1 MKFRIS
7 ILILFVIGISGC
19 GDDDAVV
26 RNILATITGVSP
38 AQVSIGQQGE
48 GTISGNNFGGASAV
62 SLGDQISVDS
72 FSVVGANQITVR
84 FTVAGNAAPGPRTVS
99 VTTVAG
105 TATAGALT
113 VINNRAPLAQFS
125 VFPPAGSRAT
135 EFEMDGSGSR
145 DSDGDVKQFRWEFG
159 DGQSANGKKVKHKFA
174 NLGTFNV
181 QLTVTDNDQATASAG
196 RNIDVLDNAP
206 PVAVIKV
213 TPNGE
218 GGTTTN
224 FEFDGSESFDPE
236 GRKIDS
242 YLWDFGDG
250 DRKKGEKATHQFGKK
265 GEYTVTLTVTD
276 NKGISGAN
284 ERLIKVDKISETKCA
299 GSGRQGKNGNPD
311 IIIKILEVGPG
322 RNVVFE
328 TQGTAEGCGKLYYKC
343 GDIRQ
348 GGITIPNEVW
358 YGTICEMYDRH
369 DGTYR
374 VRLGGGNGPV
384 VKTAPQIYLHA
395 ATCNPFYFNL
405 YCN

>member
-1 MKFRIS
+1 MKFRIP
-7 ILILFVIGISGC
+7 ILILFLVGISGC

-26 RNILATITGVSP
+26 RNVLATITGVNP

-48 GTISGNNFGGASAV
+48 VTITGNNFGGVSAV
-62 SLGDQISVDS
+62 SLGDQISVES
-72 FSVVGANQITVR
+72 FNAVSTSQITVR
-84 FTVAGNAAPGPRTVS
+84 FNVAGNATPGGRTIS
-99 VTTVAG
+99 VTNAAG
-105 TATAGALT
+105 IATAGGFN
-113 VINNRAPLAQFS
+113 VINNKAPLPQFS
-125 VFPPAGSRAT
+125 VFPPAGSKAT
-135 EFEMDGSGSR
+135 EFEMDGSSSR
-145 DSDGDVKQFRWEFG
+145 DSDGDVRQFRWDFG

-174 NLGTFNV
+174 NLGKYTV
-181 QLTVTDNDQATASAG
+181 SLTVTDNDLATATAG
-196 RNIDVLDNAP
+196 RGVEVLDNAP

-213 TPNGE
+213 SPNGE
-218 GGTTTN
+218 GGTSTN

-242 YLWDFGDG
+242 YVWDFGDG
-250 DRKKGEKATHQFGKK
+250 DRKKGERATHQFGKK

-276 NKGISGAN
+276 NKGISGTN
-284 ERLIKVDKISETKCA
+284 EKKIKVDRVSETRCS
-299 GSGRQGKNGNPD
+299 GSGRQGKQGNPD
-311 IIIKILEVGPG
+311 VIIKILEVGPG
-322 RNVVFE
+322 RNVIFE
-328 TQGTAEGCGKLYYKC
+328 TQGSAEGCGKLYYKC

-384 VKTAPQIYLHA
+384 VKSAPQIYLHA
-395 ATCNPFYFNL
+395 ATCNPYYFNL